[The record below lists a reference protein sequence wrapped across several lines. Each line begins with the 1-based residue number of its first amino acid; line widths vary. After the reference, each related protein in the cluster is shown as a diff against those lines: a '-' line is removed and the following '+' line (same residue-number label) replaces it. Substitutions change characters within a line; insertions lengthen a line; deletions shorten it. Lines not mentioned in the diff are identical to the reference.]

1 MILKMIFTVVVGF
14 IGFMI
19 AKKLK
24 APAPAMIG
32 SMIAVGITNIIFDY
46 AYLPVTIKS
55 FTQVITGAFIGVQ
68 VKKHDLLQLK
78 SVYKPALLLIIILTF
93 NTFLI
98 GSIMHFIFKIDYTTA
113 LLSCVAGGIT
123 DLSLISMDMNADTS
137 TVALLQLVRLVTTLT
152 CFPIMI
158 EYMCRNIDERAEN
171 KTVIVE
177 KIENGLNRLLN
188 KICKSSNAKVACTL
202 IIAGIFGYI
211 GYVLKFPSGVLVMAM
226 FSVAFLNCFTD
237 ITYIPLNLKFYAQI
251 FAGALV
257 GCNITRSALSGFV
270 NLFIPA
276 LLLVLGYFLVNI
288 IYAKICSKFNLL
300 DFKSACFSACPA
312 GVSDMA
318 LIAADL
324 GADLKTTAVIHVVR
338 LIYAV
343 GIMPTIITIFINL
356 IGG

>member
-1 MILKMIFTVVVGF
+1 MNILLTVIVGF
-14 IGFMI
+14 IGYKI
-19 AKKLK
+19 ALKLK

-32 SMIAVGITNIIFDY
+32 SMLAVGLTNVIFDY
-46 AYLPVTIKS
+46 AYMPYIVKN

-78 SVYKPALLLIIILTF
+78 AIYKPAILLVVILTV

-98 GSIMHFIFKIDYTTA
+98 GSIMHFIFKIDYATA

-123 DLSLISMDMNADTS
+123 DLSLISMDMNADTA

-152 CFPIMI
+152 LFPIFI
-158 EYMCRNIDERAEN
+158 QYMCKDIDERNANE
-171 KTVIVE
+171 KVIVD

-188 KICKSSNAKVACTL
+188 RICDKGYKKVIFTIAF
-202 IIAGIFGYI
+202 AGIFGYI
-211 GYVLKFPSGVLVMAM
+211 GYILHFPSGVLVMAM
-226 FSVAFLNCFTD
+226 FSTAFLNCFSD
-237 ITYIPLNLKFYAQI
+237 ITYIPKDLKFYAQI

-257 GCNITRSALSGFV
+257 GCNMTRSALSG
-270 NLFIPA
+270 LGSLIIPA
-276 LLLVLGYFLVNI
+276 ILLVGSYFLVNI
-288 IYAKICSKFNLL
+288 IYAGICRRFKLI
-300 DFKSACFSACPA
+300 DYKSACFSACPA

-318 LIAADL
+318 LIASEL

-343 GIMPTIITIFINL
+343 GVMPSVISIFMNI

>member
-1 MILKMIFTVVVGF
+1 MICTVLVGF
-14 IGFMI
+14 VGFKI

-32 SMIAVGITNIIFDY
+32 SMRAVGITNIAFDY
-46 AYLPVTIKS
+46 AYLPVVIKN

-68 VKKHDLLQLK
+68 IKKHDLLQLK
-78 SVYKPALLLIIILTF
+78 SVYKPAILLIIILTL
-93 NTFLI
+93 NTFII
-98 GSIMHFIFKIDYTTA
+98 GSIIHFGFNIDYTTA

-123 DLSLISMDMNADTS
+123 DISLISMDMNADS
-137 TVALLQLVRLVTTLT
+137 SIVAVLQLVRLVVTLT
-152 CFPIMI
+152 CFPILI
-158 EYMCRNIDERAEN
+158 EFLCRNNDEKAEN
-171 KTVIVE
+171 KSITVE
-177 KIENGLNRLLN
+177 KINTGLNRLLN
-188 KICKSSNAKVACTL
+188 RFLKNEISKVVFTL
-202 IIAGIFGYI
+202 LVAGMFGYI
-211 GYVLKFPSGVLVMAM
+211 GYVLDFPSGVLVMAT

-237 ITYIPLNLKFYAQI
+237 ITYIPINLKFYAQI

-257 GCNITRSALSGFV
+257 GCNITRSAVGGFV

-276 LLLVLGYFLVNI
+276 LLLVFGYFLVDI
-288 IYAKICSKFNLL
+288 IYARVCSRFKLL

-318 LIAADL
+318 LIASDL

-338 LIYAV
+338 LIYAI
-343 GIMPTIITIFINL
+343 GFMPSIIALFITL